1 MPNKFSKIL
10 PWFFFAAAFQSLLAV
25 AALLRIPSEGLS
37 LARLALLG
45 VIGGIFLLSIGL
57 GLARRN
63 LLRFEWLSTTPVII
77 SSALLSLTFS
87 LILFLL
93 RYFNP
98 ERFLPYYERMSPLL
112 WLLFLL
118 AAEAALCFLFLKNG
132 FHPQSLTNYSSAF
145 RASVIPL
152 LVLFAIFLFVA
163 ITKIGV
169 TPDTGYWGE
178 PGVAIQGWHF
188 VTALLL
194 GCTVLILSSSN
205 SS

>member
-45 VIGGIFLLSIGL
+45 AIGGIFLLSIGL
-57 GLARRN
+57 GLYARRN

-87 LILFLL
+87 LLLFLL

-112 WLLFLL
+112 WLLFFL
-118 AAEAALCFLFLKNG
+118 AAEAALC
-132 FHPQSLTNYSSAF
+132 
-145 RASVIPL
+145 
-152 LVLFAIFLFVA
+152 
-163 ITKIGV
+163 
-169 TPDTGYWGE
+169 
-178 PGVAIQGWHF
+178 
-188 VTALLL
+188 
-194 GCTVLILSSSN
+194 
-205 SS
+205 